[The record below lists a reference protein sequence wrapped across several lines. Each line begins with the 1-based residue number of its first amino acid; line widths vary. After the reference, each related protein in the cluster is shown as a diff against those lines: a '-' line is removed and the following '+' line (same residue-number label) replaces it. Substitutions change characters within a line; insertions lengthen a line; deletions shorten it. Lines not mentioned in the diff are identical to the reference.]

1 MPSNEI
7 SIFEIFCR
15 AIEIADLQQRELYL
29 RQACDGDENQYSE
42 LTNLLT
48 ASKHAENMLEA
59 ESWLPFDELPDFS
72 LTSRSPTEIGPYQ
85 IKEKIGEGG
94 SGVVYKAIQTDP
106 FVRHVAVKLLKS
118 SIIDPEGAARFDAE
132 RHSLARMD
140 HQNIARVLDGGRNK
154 ENTPFIVM
162 ELVNG
167 VPIVEYCEQKR
178 LTIKHRIQ
186 LFNQVCAGVHH
197 AHQKG
202 IIHRDLK
209 PTNILVT
216 EDNGMP
222 VAKIIDFGIAKII
235 QPDEHFQGPETKV
248 GQFLGT
254 LAYMSPEQTRQKSED
269 IDARSDIY
277 SLGAILF
284 ELLTG
289 STPISQNTIDEA
301 ELDEII
307 KAVREMVAPKP
318 SKRVLANQ
326 KETGSAHGHLKS
338 NPSRMAKALKGD
350 LDWITLKALE
360 KAPDRR
366 YESAAALAKDLDR
379 YLTLE
384 PVDARPPSWFYRGRK
399 FLKRRM
405 VEVLVAGLMVVTL
418 LLVTGLSVLQTGSA
432 MQKEL
437 DAKTQLVEE
446 RRLRRETIEE
456 KEELEKALRVALVE
470 NQKLKREIEMLQ
482 GLE

>member
-1 MPSNEI
+1 MPSKEI
-7 SIFEIFCR
+7 NIIEIFCR

-29 RQACDGDENQYSE
+29 RQVCDGNENHYSE
-42 LTNLLT
+42 LSNLLK
-48 ASKHAENMLEA
+48 ANKQAEDLLEA
-59 ESWLPFDELPDFS
+59 ASWQHFDELPGFS
-72 LTSRSPTEIGPYQ
+72 STSHSPTEIGPYQ

-94 SGVVYKAIQTDP
+94 FGVVYKAIQTEP

-118 SIIDPEGAARFDAE
+118 AIFVPELAARFDAE
-132 RHSLARMD
+132 RHSLAKMD
-140 HQNIARVLDGGRNK
+140 HQNIARVLDGGRNQ

-162 ELVNG
+162 ELVDG
-167 VPIVEYCEQKR
+167 VPIVEYCNQKR
-178 LTIKHRIQ
+178 LTTKHRIQ

-216 EDNGMP
+216 ENDGVP
-222 VAKIIDFGIAKII
+222 IAKIIDFGIAKMI
-235 QPDEHFQGPETKV
+235 QPDEHFKGPETKV

-269 IDARSDIY
+269 IDVRSDIY

-289 STPISQNTIDEA
+289 STPIPQSAIDDADLE
-301 ELDEII
+301 EII
-307 KAVREMVAPKP
+307 KAVREVEAPNP
-318 SKRVLANQ
+318 SKRLLERQAELDRVR
-326 KETGSAHGHLKS
+326 GHRQSSL
-338 NPSRMAKALKGD
+338 SRMAKALKGD

-360 KAPDRR
+360 KAPERR

-405 VEVLVAGLMVVTL
+405 VEVLVAGFMGGTL
-418 LLVTGLSVLQTGSA
+418 LLVTGLSLLQTARA
-432 MQKEL
+432 MQKEH
-437 DAKTQLVEE
+437 DAKTQAVEE
-446 RRLRRETIEE
+446 RRLRREAIQE
-456 KEELEKALRVALVE
+456 KEELEKALRVARVE
-470 NQKLKREIEMLQ
+470 NQKLKREIDVLQ
-482 GLE
+482 GRE